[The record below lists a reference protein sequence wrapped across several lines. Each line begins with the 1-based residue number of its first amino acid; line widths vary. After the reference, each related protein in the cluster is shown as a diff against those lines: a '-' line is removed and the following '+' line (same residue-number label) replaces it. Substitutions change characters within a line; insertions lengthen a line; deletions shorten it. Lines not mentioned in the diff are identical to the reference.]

1 MTDRERLAQ
10 AIRTRRLALG
20 LPVQRAAREAGVDR
34 TTWIKA
40 EAAER
45 DIGDHTAAKIERQL
59 GWRPGSIDKIRHGG
73 EPVELPPA
81 PTPEAPADALDLT
94 AADHERLNTEIARI
108 EGMRLPESA
117 KLTMLEA
124 LIRAWERY
132 AIERDAG
139 SESA

>member
-1 MTDRERLAQ
+1 M
-10 AIRTRRLALG
+10 
-20 LPVQRAAREAGVDR
+20 DR

-73 EPVELPPA
+73 KPVDVPATPPDTK
-81 PTPEAPADALDLT
+81 PPGPLDLT
-94 AADHERLNTEIARI
+94 ADEQRRLTAEIARI

-117 KLTMLEA
+117 KLAMLEA

-132 AIERDAG
+132 AVERDAG
-139 SESA
+139 SAAG